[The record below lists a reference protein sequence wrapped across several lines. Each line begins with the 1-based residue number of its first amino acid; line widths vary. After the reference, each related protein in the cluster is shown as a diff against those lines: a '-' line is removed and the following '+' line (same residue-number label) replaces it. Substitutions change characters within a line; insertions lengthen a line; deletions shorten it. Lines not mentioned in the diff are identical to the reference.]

1 MQFKTAHS
9 AMTMSLLAL
18 DEVHRHYL
26 NSGGSFDRIEIDAY
40 LHGLA
45 PLPREERDC
54 LAQAVNELVDD
65 LAAAGL
71 AVRFSRATYS
81 ETRSTR
87 RVSPVLGPGIATR
100 RMIA

>member
-1 MQFKTAHS
+1 MQFETAHS

-71 AVRFSRATYS
+71 AVRSSRATYS

-100 RMIA
+100 RMIT